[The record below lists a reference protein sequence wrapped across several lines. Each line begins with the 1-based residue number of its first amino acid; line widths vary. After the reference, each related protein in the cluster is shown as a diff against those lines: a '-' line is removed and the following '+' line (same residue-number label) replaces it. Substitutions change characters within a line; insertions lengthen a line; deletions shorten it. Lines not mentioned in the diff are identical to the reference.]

1 MYLHFYVYA
10 YLRNDGTPYYIGK
23 GKNRRAWSKSKGE
36 IHPPQDQTKI
46 VILES
51 NLSEIGA
58 LALERRM
65 INWYGRKDLGTGILH
80 NKTDGGDGV
89 SGRKSSKET
98 IQKAIDTKI
107 KTGGIYHCA
116 TVESRKKATET
127 RLKNNNGKY
136 GCHTPASIAKMI
148 QTKKENLKPSKPR
161 TIKSRGV
168 TWKVTSPNGEVYI
181 VTNLSNFCNHH
192 KLNSEI
198 LRYNLGKI
206 IKTNSMLSNFQSINT
221 VGWKVEKQ

>member
-36 IHPPQDQTKI
+36 VYPPKDQTKI

-51 NLSEIGA
+51 NLSEVGA

-65 INWYGRKDLGTGILH
+65 IAWYGRKDLGTGILH

-89 SGRKSSKET
+89 SGRKTSKET
-98 IQKAIDTKI
+98 IQKAIETKI

-116 TVESRKKATET
+116 VAESRKKATET
-127 RLKNNNGKY
+127 RLRNNNGKY

-148 QTKKENLKPSKPR
+148 QTKKTNLKPTKLR
-161 TIKSRGV
+161 IVKSRGI
-168 TWKVTSPNGEVYI
+168 TWKVTDPNGTVYV
-181 VTNLSNFCNHH
+181 VTNLSSFCNLH

-198 LRYNLGKI
+198 LRYNLGKFVR
-206 IKTNSMLSNFQSINT
+206 TNSMLSNFQSINT
-221 VGWKVEKQ
+221 IGWKVEKQ